1 MFQFQARKSCS
12 RNSAINICALALA
25 RWNELLIGLSLKRV
39 LGQQSW
45 GLCSTDGAV
54 VVFLKVLPS
63 RQSCSYVFT
72 SWACTG
78 PPSGLLDQPGSPYLH
93 WGLSAQVSLG
103 GDLMGWAICPPGC
116 PQRPTWGC
124 LEHREQILPMMAH
137 LVLQTQISFC
147 WGLVI
152 RELLP
157 VPASPLF
164 PGCMLGHA
172 GFVFRFFKYFALWF
186 SMQCSR
192 YFAKGTL

>member
-1 MFQFQARKSCS
+1 
-12 RNSAINICALALA
+12 
-25 RWNELLIGLSLKRV
+25 
-39 LGQQSW
+39 
-45 GLCSTDGAV
+45 
-54 VVFLKVLPS
+54 
-63 RQSCSYVFT
+63 
-72 SWACTG
+72 
-78 PPSGLLDQPGSPYLH
+78 
-93 WGLSAQVSLG
+93 
-103 GDLMGWAICPPGC
+103 
-116 PQRPTWGC
+116 
-124 LEHREQILPMMAH
+124 MMAH